1 MVERDMLTT
10 ISQLGS
16 RESICRIHVERLL
29 KYSPPN
35 TEHIF
40 YIVDDKNPKLNAYAK
55 NELKAIGRVFYRKD
69 NPVLESTHRT
79 LPPLGGDKNYD
90 WLISKVK
97 TKYFLTLHDDT
108 ILFSGKPFDW
118 IIKGISEGKEF
129 GGFTD
134 GRVHSTYNRIYYK
147 DVPFSQIRIGTW
159 FLYGNTNEFVSKN
172 MSMGFYKNV
181 FKPFIRFSLKSSN
194 VRTTKFKQ
202 WVNGGFPFNIM
213 VRDYNFE
220 LNVEEYNDQFK
231 FSDDILHKEKVT
243 GFFVARKLINFVDT
257 NNEVAKWREYWDSC
271 ETTRRTFDIKF
282 IEELSSF
289 ISLNGQKDEILE
301 EILTICHG
309 KF

>member
-1 MVERDMLTT
+1 
-10 ISQLGS
+10 
-16 RESICRIHVERLL
+16 
-29 KYSPPN
+29 
-35 TEHIF
+35 
-40 YIVDDKNPKLNAYAK
+40 
-55 NELKAIGRVFYRKD
+55 
-69 NPVLESTHRT
+69 
-79 LPPLGGDKNYD
+79 
-90 WLISKVK
+90 
-97 TKYFLTLHDDT
+97 
-108 ILFSGKPFDW
+108 
-118 IIKGISEGKEF
+118 
-129 GGFTD
+129 
-134 GRVHSTYNRIYYK
+134 
-147 DVPFSQIRIGTW
+147 
-159 FLYGNTNEFVSKN
+159 
-172 MSMGFYKNV
+172 
-181 FKPFIRFSLKSSN
+181 
-194 VRTTKFKQ
+194 
-202 WVNGGFPFNIM
+202 M